1 MSQEKQV
8 LELLNQKL
16 QERVFNV
23 SESLRK
29 GSAKDFAEYQSLC
42 GVVRGLELA
51 QMEINDL
58 LRRLKEHED
67 GN

>member
-1 MSQEKQV
+1 MSQEKQI
-8 LELLNQKL
+8 LELLIKKL
-16 QERVFNV
+16 QDRVFTI
-23 SESLRK
+23 SESLRN

-58 LRRLKEHED
+58 LRRLKEQDD